1 MNLSNFSCIDGPNL
15 KSVTG
20 QNHKT
25 TLGLESKGVSTTVL
39 VCSFRFMQLAGNKI
53 AMLNLTNRTVLAQI
67 QYQRRAIASPLQ
79 NQPGTPK
86 LNAENPSTLET
97 ASARRG
103 EGRREDHGGTGA
115 GYLWL
120 ALRGRGVKI
129 MREWSP
135 WLRRLPFSVPPSSP
149 VV

>member
-1 MNLSNFSCIDGPNL
+1 
-15 KSVTG
+15 
-20 QNHKT
+20 
-25 TLGLESKGVSTTVL
+25 
-39 VCSFRFMQLAGNKI
+39 MQLAGNKI

>member
-1 MNLSNFSCIDGPNL
+1 
-15 KSVTG
+15 
-20 QNHKT
+20 
-25 TLGLESKGVSTTVL
+25 
-39 VCSFRFMQLAGNKI
+39 MQLAGNKI

-67 QYQRRAIASPLQ
+67 QYQEGASRLLRLH

-120 ALRGRGVKI
+120 ELRGRGVKI

-135 WLRRLPFSVPPSSP
+135 WLRRLPFSVPPSSS